1 MSGGLSRMQ
10 LVFAL
15 TAATNGHNF
24 MGSQLV
30 GVMFGHKL
38 SSIPNQNYRVE
49 THPTIEQLNEII
61 EKARSMFG
69 IKHNYLWEIPKDFK
83 KYTLSI
89 HCKESDGEDIEW
101 WLHEENIVGT
111 KMVWFHKTKDI
122 AVIYPHLLTAVGA
135 KHPLEETAED
145 KAKAEREKEH
155 KSTSLGDRFKRSS
168 TSAELIQ
175 APTIEEE
182 RAVAAAPSPA
192 DSAGSSTMRLMS
204 GSLKLR
210 PIAWLL
216 QTAQQSEITGELRVT
231 NERNRTIVV
240 QFGLGRPIHAYTT
253 DKVGTDAILEIF
265 IWPDGSASFIEGTQP
280 DTASVQDSTEEIL
293 KQGSILLENLGFLM
307 KNGMDVNS
315 VLSRPPIG
323 LSEEQLEER
332 LKDGIDYGF
341 KVQRAFYTTLD
352 GQLSLSEVGERVSLN
367 SGRLLAIAVNFLRLG
382 LVLTPDGRSLRQVAH
397 SASSDAFANAQVQA
411 QSGAQPALK
420 PPAGFFGGA
429 GFGAGAPNS
438 PAEVKSAQVAPSF
451 NASNGVVSADA
462 STQEHN
468 QTAAPA
474 FRGGGDRSPTFTA
487 GASPETGSVTSGT
500 FVSGDISTL
509 AHTPNLAPDEPHL
522 KQELSGQAALLSPAH
537 TGSPKN
543 RDFFEVGVP
552 TNLLDFD
559 SNSVKSVFTS
569 LTDSQTGA
577 LTYPAFQFMLDR
589 EFARAFRFS
598 SEFSLL
604 IFCIRLG
611 GGDSSRPSPAASVMP
626 MNSLSLATQAIS
638 QIKRDVDV
646 FGHVGD
652 KAFGLILP
660 GVGTNQSHALVD
672 RIVADLPKL
681 ASKLGGHWPI
691 LHFGIAGVPDDARD
705 LASLFHAAQSAM
717 IHAASKNY
725 TRIRSADLRT

>member
-1 MSGGLSRMQ
+1 MQ
-10 LVFAL
+10 PAFAL
-15 TAATNGHNF
+15 TAASNGHNF

-61 EKARSMFG
+61 EKARAMFG
-69 IKHNYLWEIPKDFK
+69 IKHNYLWEIPNDFK

-145 KAKAEREKEH
+145 KAKAERDKEH
-155 KSTSLGDRFKRSS
+155 KSTSLGERFRKST

-182 RAVAAAPSPA
+182 RANAAAVTSPA
-192 DSAGSSTMRLMS
+192 DSAESSTMRLMT

-231 NERNRTIVV
+231 NEHNRIIVV

-265 IWPDGSASFIEGTQP
+265 SWQEGSASFIEGTQP

-293 KQGSILLENLGFLM
+293 KQGSKLLENLGFLM
-307 KNGMDVNS
+307 KNGMDDNS
-315 VLSRPPIG
+315 ILSRPPIG

-341 KVQRAFYTTLD
+341 RVQRAFYTTLD
-352 GQLSLSEVGERVSLN
+352 GQLSLKEVGARISLD
-367 SGRLLAIAVNFLRLG
+367 SCRLLAIAVNFLRLG

-438 PAEVKSAQVAPSF
+438 PAQVQAAPDAPSF
-451 NASNGVVSADA
+451 NASNGVPPAGATTSVP
-462 STQEHN
+462 N
-468 QTAAPA
+468 QIAAPA
-474 FRGGGDRSPTFTA
+474 FR
-487 GASPETGSVTSGT
+487 
-500 FVSGDISTL
+500 VSGDQTPTTFNVGPAPASGGVTSDTVSGDVSTVARSSNL
-509 AHTPNLAPDEPHL
+509 VPNVPQFA
-522 KQELSGQAALLSPAH
+522 QELSGRQTALSSPALA
-537 TGSPKN
+537 GPPKS

-552 TNLLDFD
+552 SNLLDFD
-559 SNSVKSVFTS
+559 SNSVKSVFSS

-577 LTYPAFQFMLDR
+577 LTYPAFQFMLER

-611 GGDSSRPSPAASVMP
+611 GGDASRPSPAASVMP
-626 MNSLSLATQAIS
+626 MNALSLATQAIS

-652 KAFGLILP
+652 RAFGLILP

-681 ASKLGGHWPI
+681 ASKLGGYWPI

-705 LASLFHAAQSAM
+705 LASLFHAAQNAM
-717 IHAASKNY
+717 IHAAHKNY
-725 TRIRSADLRT
+725 TRIRSADLRA

>member
-1 MSGGLSRMQ
+1 MSGGLFAHATSP
-10 LVFAL
+10 AL
-15 TAATNGHNF
+15 TAASNGHNF

-61 EKARSMFG
+61 EKARAMFG

-122 AVIYPHLLTAVGA
+122 AVIYPHLLAAVGA

-182 RAVAAAPSPA
+182 RAVAAAPAPA
-192 DSAGSSTMRLMS
+192 DSAGSSTMRLMT

-265 IWPDGSASFIEGTQP
+265 IWQDGSASFTEGIQP

-293 KQGSILLENLGFLM
+293 KQGSILLENLGFLL
-307 KNGMDVNS
+307 KNGMDDNS

-323 LSEEQLEER
+323 LSEDQLEER

-352 GQLSLSEVGERVSLN
+352 GQLSLKEVGERVSLD
-367 SGRLLAIAVNFLRLG
+367 SGRLFAIAVNFLRLG

-411 QSGAQPALK
+411 QSGAQTALK

-429 GFGAGAPNS
+429 GFGAGAPNLPS
-438 PAEVKSAQVAPSF
+438 EVKSAPDVPSF
-451 NASNGVVSADA
+451 SASNGVLPAGATTSVP
-462 STQEHN
+462 N
-468 QTAAPA
+468 QIAAPA
-474 FRGGGDRSPTFTA
+474 FR
-487 GASPETGSVTSGT
+487 
-500 FVSGDISTL
+500 VSGDQTPTFNVGQSPASGGVTSDTVSGDDSTV
-509 AHTPNLAPDEPHL
+509 AHSPNFVPNVPQFA
-522 KQELSGQAALLSPAH
+522 QELSGRQTALSSPAL
-537 TGSPKN
+537 TGSPQS
-543 RDFFEVGVP
+543 RDLFEVGVP

-577 LTYPAFQFMLDR
+577 LTYPAFQFMLER

-604 IFCIRLG
+604 VFCIRLG
-611 GGDSSRPSPAASVMP
+611 GGDASRPNPSASVMP

-681 ASKLGGHWPI
+681 ASKLRGYWPI

-705 LASLFHAAQSAM
+705 LASLFHAAQNAM
-717 IHAASKNY
+717 IHAANKNY
-725 TRIRSADLRT
+725 TRIRSADLRD